1 MSVPKL
7 ASVVKSV
14 KKGINKW
21 RHHQNVDTPLK
32 NLKSVD
38 TPSTAASSS
47 LGEEDAAAE
56 GSSLDGEDEEDAET
70 AASSSHKDVVD
81 TNLFPEDTAEV
92 KGSLS
97 QSWREKF
104 PTNIQRVIYKVWVE
118 SEWLNVHSYQEFQD
132 FCIYLQEVEYTLSG
146 GDVLID

>member
-7 ASVVKSV
+7 ASAVKSV

-21 RHHQNVDTPLK
+21 IHPQNIDTPLRS

-38 TPSTAASSS
+38 TPSTAASSL

-56 GSSLDGEDEEDAET
+56 GSSLDEGDEGAVET
-70 AASSSHKDVVD
+70 AASSSHKDVHD
-81 TNLFPEDTAEV
+81 TNLFPEDWC
-92 KGSLS
+92 

-104 PTNIQRVIYKVWVE
+104 PTKIQQVLFKVHIE
-118 SEWLNVHSYQEFQD
+118 SEWLNVHSFQEFQE
-132 FCIYLQEVEYTLSG
+132 FCIYLQEVESTLSG
-146 GDVLID
+146 GNVSID